1 MRSGITIC
9 SSWPLKLCGGITVLL
24 EKEAFLNKYAIT
36 KNQFEEADI
45 SWEELCAIAEDYAAR
60 LEGFYEVRDLFLK
73 EFIENQEEQTG
84 LHSYRTR
91 IKTPEHLVEKIIRR
105 RIENYLKYKD
115 INRENYLKFVT
126 DIIGFRGLLLYRED
140 WVIFHKH
147 LLSYFENRPEWY
159 VYDCLRDFEESRDR
173 YMVEAPKVHMRPG
186 DFGDIYAD
194 WIASDNIYDQKY
206 YRSVH
211 YILKY
216 RGTYLEIQVRTLFEE
231 GWGEIDHHIL
241 YPYKKRDP
249 MLTEFSELLNR
260 LAGMGDEMASF
271 YRRLQSVPDEA
282 FQGKKSMVDAH
293 REFEQ
298 YRKQADRVKLD
309 EIETVQDAI
318 HAVISR

>member
-1 MRSGITIC
+1 MFLQKEEF
-9 SSWPLKLCGGITVLL
+9 LK
-24 EKEAFLNKYAIT
+24 KYAIT
-36 KNQFEEADI
+36 EEQFEEADL
-45 SWEELCAIAEDYAAR
+45 SWEEICGIAEDYEGR
-60 LEGFYEVRDLFLK
+60 LEHLYVVRDQFLR
-73 EFIENQEEQTG
+73 ELIENKEEQTG
-84 LHSYRTR
+84 LHSYRSR
-91 IKTPEHLVEKIIRR
+91 IKSPEHLVEKIIRR

-115 INRENYLKFVT
+115 LNKDNYLKFVT
-126 DIIGFRGLLLYRED
+126 DTIGFRGLLLYRED
-140 WVIFHKH
+140 WVIFHKY
-147 LLSYFENRPEWY
+147 LLSRFEDRPEWY
-159 VYDCLRDFEESRDR
+159 VHDCLKDFDEKRDG

-241 YPYKKRDP
+241 YPYKKQDP

-271 YRRLQSVPDEA
+271 YRRLQNVPDET

-293 REFEQ
+293 REYEQ
-298 YRKQADRVKLD
+298 PKRQVERIELDSVK
-309 EIETVQDAI
+309 TAQDMIAC
-318 HAVISR
+318 VISR